1 MHGQDHQTTT
11 LFGGE
16 CIPQGY
22 KGRRSDPEISRK
34 ANRRVAVIV
43 CALLVGF
50 TTAATAITMHRHTGA
65 VDPISLPGN
74 LTASLEPAL
83 Y

>member
-1 MHGQDHQTTT
+1 MRSQDHQTIT

-16 CIPQGY
+16 CIPQGC
-22 KGRRSDPEISRK
+22 KGRRSDPEISSK
-34 ANRRVAVIV
+34 TNRRAAAIV